1 MSFHSSNFSVCILF
15 RKHNHNIII
24 TSKNMIRYPNSAQIA
39 PNSSFINILSL
50 FEKDSKYNAYIA
62 ITWNVSEDFLI
73 QRSHLYFSSF
83 GRGSGGGGGSLKL
96 TCWRSQGNLSY
107 GDSHCSS
114 FTLTSLW
121 YCLPYF
127 SFPCIPSKLKGLNA
141 SSDFGPIFGSN
152 SPQHGLPR

>member
-1 MSFHSSNFSVCILF
+1 MSQFNPNSTQTLLKLISNFTSFHSSNFSVCILF

-39 PNSSFINILSL
+39 PNSSFINIFSL

-83 GRGSGGGGGSLKL
+83 GRGSWGGGRFLETYMLKKPGQFVLWRFPLLEFHSYTPVILFTIFLFPMYSL
-96 TCWRSQGNLSY
+96 
-107 GDSHCSS
+107 
-114 FTLTSLW
+114 
-121 YCLPYF
+121 
-127 SFPCIPSKLKGLNA
+127 
-141 SSDFGPIFGSN
+141 
-152 SPQHGLPR
+152 